1 MNEFLIDV
9 HAHLNDERYNNL
21 NETLKNA
28 KQSKVEKIIC
38 VSYDFESSKKALKLS
53 TENENIYAAIGIHP
67 NNSEFFSQDFI
78 DFLTK
83 NYQNKKVV
91 AIGEIGLDYHYE
103 NFDKEKQRNVFIAQ
117 LKLADTFGL
126 PVQVHCRNAMNDTL
140 EILTEHRNL
149 LKNGGIMHCFK
160 GSFENLRKVG
170 ELGLKISVGGV
181 VTFKN
186 AIETQELIEK
196 VPLDMILFET
206 DCPYLTPHPYR
217 GKTNEPKF
225 LELTVQKT
233 AEFKDISFQKM
244 MQISTENCYKIF
256 KKLK

>member
-9 HAHLNDERYNNL
+9 HAHLNDERYDNV
-21 NETLKNA
+21 NEIIKNA

-53 TENENIYAAIGIHP
+53 AENKNIYAVIGIHP
-67 NNSEFFSQDFI
+67 NNSDSFQQDFI
-78 DFLTK
+78 DFLK
-83 NYQNKKVV
+83 ANYHNEKVV

-103 NFDKEKQRNVFIAQ
+103 NFDMKKQKDVFIAQ
-117 LKLADTFGL
+117 LKLADAFDL
-126 PVQVHCRNAMNDTL
+126 PVQIHCRNAINDTL
-140 EILTEHRNL
+140 EILTEYRNF
-149 LKNGGIMHCFK
+149 LKNGGIMHCYQ
-160 GSFENLRKVG
+160 GSFENLKKVG
-170 ELGLKISVGGV
+170 ELGLKISVGGI

-186 AIETQELIEK
+186 AIEIQELIER

-217 GKTNEPKF
+217 GTTNEPKF
-225 LELTVQKT
+225 LELTAQKT
-233 AEFKDISFQKM
+233 AELKDISLKKM
-244 MQISTENCYKIF
+244 MQISTENCYKVF